1 VAVTIDDPV
10 NSATKY
16 TGAMVEFL
24 DHGGL
29 RAGFVLREQGEK
41 LVIRDGAGQDR
52 SVARELVMMRH
63 SIEPSNRQHDPAAM
77 LAALEEEKSG
87 LRGELDLAL
96 LWEVV
101 QEQGHA
107 FTADELAEL
116 FFGRRSSAGAGVM
129 LEALL
134 SDRIYF
140 ARRNQEF
147 LARSSEQVERMRLQE
162 SRARMRSEEGRRT
175 RDLMSAIIAHDPR
188 STGTSYSAEEVAP
201 LIAELQ
207 RYLKNPSTRS
217 QELTLMLSQAAS
229 EVDPVEVA
237 YEVLDRLG
245 AAPETPRFAAIGA
258 LPAGFSEQAEG
269 EAHAVR
275 RPTRP
280 EFQGPAV
287 FSIDDEETLE
297 IDDALG
303 CEIGPDGSLEVTIH
317 IALVT
322 DFVQRGGAMDRQ
334 AAERATTV
342 YLPET
347 TVRMLPDEICCRRAS
362 LAAGE
367 RRPTLATSARLNGE
381 GKLISSAI
389 APAELKIGR
398 HLSYAQ
404 ADRILSGADTVEH
417 EIATALKRL
426 YEAAMGLR
434 ELRKRAGAILV
445 QRREPKVRVRGDT
458 IEIEILDSNSPSRML
473 VAEFMVLNNFIAA
486 TYAAERRLP
495 MIYRVQAAAGEM
507 GAMKAHLS
515 VHPEVH
521 AGAGL
526 QCYAQLSSPIRR
538 YADLVLQR
546 QLLST
551 LGDPTTPY
559 TADEILAIMANT
571 EIAENEAKELER
583 RARRYWTLRYLQR
596 NAVGREL
603 AATVTRDGV
612 SAELDDYAVRGALRG
627 APNVTSQTSIRVRI
641 ARVDPLRGW
650 LSFDYLATAP
660 KPAERAYS

>member
-1 VAVTIDDPV
+1 
-10 NSATKY
+10 
-16 TGAMVEFL
+16 MVEFL

-29 RAGFVLREQGEK
+29 RAGFVQREQGEK
-41 LVIRDGAGQDR
+41 LVVRDQAGQER

-63 SIEPSNRQHDPAAM
+63 DTQAGDRQSDPAA
-77 LAALEEEKSG
+77 LLARLEQEKAAL
-87 LRGELDLAL
+87 RRELDLAL

-101 QEQGHA
+101 QEQGRA

-116 FFGRRSSAGAGVM
+116 FFGQRSSAGAGVM
-129 LEALL
+129 LEALI

-140 ARRNQEF
+140 ARRNREF
-147 LARSSEQVERMRLQE
+147 LARSPEQVERMRLQE

-175 RDLMSAIIAHDPR
+175 RDLLSAIIAHDPR
-188 STGTSYSAEEVAP
+188 SSGASYPAETVVP
-201 LIAELQ
+201 LITELQ

-245 AAPETPRFAAIGA
+245 AAPEIPRFASIGA
-258 LPAGFSEQAEG
+258 LATSFTEQAEA
-269 EAHAVR
+269 EAR
-275 RPTRP
+275 TIERPARP

-303 CEIGPDGSLEVTIH
+303 CEITPDGGLRVAIH
-317 IALVT
+317 IALVA
-322 DFVQRGGAMDRQ
+322 DFVQRGGAMDRE
-334 AAERATTV
+334 AAARATTA
-342 YLPET
+342 YLPEI

-362 LAAGE
+362 LIAGE
-367 RRPTLATSARLNGE
+367 RRPTLATSVLLDGE
-381 GKLISSAI
+381 GKLMHTAI
-389 APAELKIGR
+389 APAELRIGR
-398 HLSYAQ
+398 HLSYRE
-404 ADRILSGADTVEH
+404 ADLILNGNEGGDE
-417 EIATALKRL
+417 EIAAALKRM
-426 YEAAMGLR
+426 YRAAIELR
-434 ELRKRAGAILV
+434 ERRKRAGAILV
-445 QRREPKVRVRGDT
+445 QRREPKVRVRGD
-458 IEIEILDSNSPSRML
+458 EIEVEIIDSNSPSRML

-486 TYAAERRLP
+486 SYAAERRLP

-515 VHPEVH
+515 VYPEFH

-546 QLLST
+546 QLLSA
-551 LGDPTTPY
+551 LGDSISRY
-559 TADEILAIMANT
+559 SADEILAIMAKT
-571 EIAENEAKELER
+571 ENAENEAKELER
-583 RARRYWTLRYLQR
+583 RARRYWILRYLQR
-596 NAVGREL
+596 HALDREL
-603 AATVTRDGV
+603 NATVTRDGV

-627 APNVTSQTSIRVRI
+627 APNVATQTPVRVRI

-650 LSFDYLATAP
+650 LSFDYLATASRT
-660 KPAERAYS
+660 AERALY